1 MEQNNKTTA
10 KADKKNSQRAKSD
23 RQEALASFQRLR
35 RDGVLT
41 RQQFR
46 RIMFD
51 KGLQSGV
58 KGSPMITT
66 YEIEKQGK
74 KKVLVTKTQQWTRI

>member
-1 MEQNNKTTA
+1 MEQTNKTNQ
-10 KADKKNSQRAKSD
+10 KDNQRAKND
-23 RQEALASFQRLR
+23 RATALADFQRLR